1 MCASITK
8 IITTILETFYVYN
21 YIEINYILYLTTHS
35 QIPFVI
41 IIINF
46 LLISFNC

>member
-1 MCASITK
+1 MCVNITK
-8 IITTILETFYVYN
+8 IIITILETFYVYN

-41 IIINF
+41 ILINF
-46 LLISFNC
+46 LLISLNC